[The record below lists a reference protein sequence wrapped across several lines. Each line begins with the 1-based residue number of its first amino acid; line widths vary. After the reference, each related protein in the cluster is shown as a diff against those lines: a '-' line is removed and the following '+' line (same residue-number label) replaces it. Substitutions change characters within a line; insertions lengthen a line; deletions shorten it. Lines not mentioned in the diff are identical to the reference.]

1 MEEARG
7 TEAPHVD
14 VTEVVRAAGG
24 LVCRTAGSEAVDV
37 VLVHRP
43 VYDDWAF
50 PKGKLERDE
59 SEEEAALREVEEET
73 GLRCRLGR
81 ELGITRYHD
90 SRGRPKTVRYWQM
103 TPVGGALAPARE
115 VDDARWV
122 SLDEAPALLTYAR
135 DVELLASLVESE

>member
-1 MEEARG
+1 MEEARC
-7 TEAPHVD
+7 TEAPLMD

-24 LVCRTAGSEAVDV
+24 LVCRTAGSGAGEV

-43 VYDDWAF
+43 AYDDWAF

-59 SEEEAALREVEEET
+59 SEEQAALREVEEET
-73 GLRCRLGR
+73 GLRCRLDR
-81 ELGITRYHD
+81 ELGMTRYHD

-103 TPVGGALAPARE
+103 TPIGGALAPAHE

-122 SLDEAPALLTYAR
+122 SLAEADTLLTYAR
-135 DVELLASLVESE
+135 DVELLGQLEELE

>member
-1 MEEARG
+1 VEEARC
-7 TEAPHVD
+7 TEAPLMD

-24 LVCRTAGSEAVDV
+24 LVCRTAGSGAGEV

-43 VYDDWAF
+43 AYDDWAF

-59 SEEEAALREVEEET
+59 SEEQAALREVEEET
-73 GLRCRLGR
+73 GLRCRLDR
-81 ELGITRYHD
+81 ELGMTRYHD

-103 TPVGGALAPARE
+103 TPIGGALAPAHE

-122 SLDEAPALLTYAR
+122 SLAEADTLLTYAR
-135 DVELLASLVESE
+135 DVELLGQLEELE

>member
-1 MEEARG
+1 VEEARG
-7 TEAPHVD
+7 TEAPLMD

-24 LVCRTAGSEAVDV
+24 LVCRPAGIDTVDV

-43 VYDDWAF
+43 AYDDWAF

-73 GLRCRLGR
+73 GLRCDLGR

-103 TPVGGALAPARE
+103 KPIGGALAPAHE

-122 SLDEAPALLTYAR
+122 PLAEAPALLTYAR
-135 DVELLASLVESE
+135 DQELLEHLEVA

>member
-1 MEEARG
+1 MEKARG
-7 TEAPHVD
+7 TEAPLMD

-24 LVCRTAGSEAVDV
+24 LVCRPAGDDTVDV

-43 VYDDWAF
+43 AYDDWAF

-59 SEEEAALREVEEET
+59 SEEAAALREVEEET
-73 GLRCRLGR
+73 GLLCRLGL

-103 TPVGGALAPARE
+103 TPIGGELAPAHE

-122 SLDEAPALLTYAR
+122 PLAEASALLTYAR
-135 DVELLASLVESE
+135 DVELLASLVELA